1 MAGHLSEG
9 KRLDDFLAEIRKRD
23 LDMLGDL
30 LADRTGEA
38 AINEM
43 LEAVRLE
50 DMALMQSLI
59 DLVESVLPPVI
70 SVDDLSLIGKS
81 SRHHRSTR
89 QK

>member
-1 MAGHLSEG
+1 MAGNISDG
-9 KRLDDFLAEIRKRD
+9 KTLDDFLAEIRKRD

-38 AINEM
+38 AISEM
-43 LEAVRLE
+43 LEAIRLE
-50 DMALMQSLI
+50 DMALTQSLI
-59 DLVESVLPPVI
+59 GLVESVLPPVI
-70 SVDDLSLIGKS
+70 SVDDLSLTGKS